1 MPDLSLLADPAST
14 PRTRDVMRKPSIFRP
29 VKSPA
34 FTRKT
39 KPTNTKIHP

>member
-14 PRTRDVMRKPSIFRP
+14 PRAGDAMCKPSIFRP
-29 VKSPA
+29 VKFPA